1 MPTLISHSPQEFFA
15 LYGQLSQRKQDEL
28 FIHLRT
34 MLEEEQEL
42 LSKKS
47 NTNKALE
54 EFIGCGAGEVKEVLT
69 IEKMNEI
76 IAAGWAGE
84 YK

>member
-1 MPTLISHSPQEFFA
+1 MRQVMQHSPQEFLV
-15 LYGQLSQRKQDEL
+15 LYGQLSQHKQDEL
-28 FIHLRT
+28 FLHLRT

-42 LSKKS
+42 AAKTSDI
-47 NTNKALE
+47 NKELE
-54 EFIGCGAGEVKEVLT
+54 EFIGCGAGEMKEVLS

-84 YK
+84 CK

>member
-34 MLEEEQEL
+34 MLE
-42 LSKKS
+42 
-47 NTNKALE
+47 
-54 EFIGCGAGEVKEVLT
+54 
-69 IEKMNEI
+69 
-76 IAAGWAGE
+76 
-84 YK
+84 